1 VIVSGKRLAYLE
13 PQEKIWRGESGQ
25 SYPIQEIHARNKLD
39 SLMPFESVAGFSAQA
54 GIYPGTLFRFPLRNM
69 ASDLSE
75 NLYTIQKLQD
85 LLFAI
90 REETKFLL
98 LFLRSIQEIEVHE
111 ISQYGQQMPSFQVA
125 IQEKDVI
132 CHKRK
137 NFIDNL
143 KLASAQARPPPYCI
157 TRSIDRT
164 IMHFDEHKSI
174 FVYHTEDASWEAR
187 RV

>member
-1 VIVSGKRLAYLE
+1 MIVSGKKLAYLE

-54 GIYPGTLFRFPLRNM
+54 GIYPGTLFRFPLRNT

-75 NLYTIQKLQD
+75 NLYTIRKLQD
-85 LLFAI
+85 LLIAI
-90 REETKFLL
+90 REEAKFLL

-132 CHKRK
+132 GHKRK

-143 KLASAQARPPPYCI
+143 KLASAP
-157 TRSIDRT
+157 T
-164 IMHFDEHKSI
+164 ILVQTFH
-174 FVYHTEDASWEAR
+174 AC
-187 RV
+187 